1 MQTRWAK
8 KIDVKNCFSEYP
20 RMHMQRDSYTCLNG
34 IWQYEITSKDGQP
47 GSNYQ
52 NILVPFPVGS
62 PLSKAPEV
70 LKDDEVLWYRKRFSY
85 QRTNER
91 TILHFEAVDQKCVV
105 YLNNVE
111 VGVHSG
117 GYLPFSMDVT
127 RFLQDENIL
136 IVAISDRSDKSIYA
150 YGKQHLE
157 PSTIWY
163 KATAGIWGTVWL
175 EDVCERHIED
185 IKITPLFDDASVFIQ
200 LFGDFE
206 QAVITVRDN
215 GEDVFKDI
223 VKDKQIL
230 LKFDTFKPWTC
241 DSPFLYDVYVET
253 ADDYIKSYFGMRK
266 FSKGKDR
273 HGFVRFMLNN
283 KPLFLSGLLDQ
294 GYNCDGLYTYPS
306 DEAMIYELQTV
317 KEMGFNMLR
326 KHVKIENE
334 RWYYHCDR
342 LGILVMQDMVNGGND
357 YDMSLVQYKGYLGF
371 KKKDDDYQA
380 FGRDNP
386 KSRTMFEKEL
396 LGMINHL
403 YNHPCIFSWVIF
415 NEGWGQFDSLHWVD
429 KVREMDQTRL
439 IDHASGWFDQKGGD
453 FKSRHVYFGPYIHFK
468 DRHGRIEILSE
479 FGGYAYKEYGHS
491 MGEKVFGYKKF
502 KEKLKLGQ
510 AIYDLYDKQIR
521 KAINKGLSGCI
532 YTQLSDVET
541 EMNGLFTYDREI
553 LKVEKRLMNRI
564 NRKLIRMVK

>member
-34 IWQYEITSKDGQP
+34 IWQYEITAKDGQP

-62 PLSKAPEV
+62 PLSKAPEI
-70 LKDDEVLWYRKRFSY
+70 LHDDEVLWYRKRFSY
-85 QRTNER
+85 RRTNER

-111 VGVHSG
+111 VGMHSG

-136 IVAISDRSDKSIYA
+136 IVAISDRSDKGIYA
-150 YGKQHLE
+150 YGKQHLQ
-157 PSTIWY
+157 PDTIWY
-163 KATAGIWGTVWL
+163 KPTAGIWGTVWL

-185 IKITPLFDDASVFIQ
+185 IKITPLFDDNSVFIQ

-215 GEDVFKDI
+215 GHDVFKDI

-230 LKFDTFKPWTC
+230 LKFDTFKPWTPEN
-241 DSPFLYDVYVET
+241 PFLYDVYIET

-273 HGFVRFMLNN
+273 HGHIRFMLNN

-326 KHVKIENE
+326 KHVKIENQ

-371 KKKDDDYQA
+371 KVKDDDYAA
-380 FGRDNP
+380 FGRDNE

-415 NEGWGQFDSLHWVD
+415 NEGWGQFDSLYWVD
-429 KVREMDQTRL
+429 RVKEIDQTRL

-453 FKSRHVYFGPYIHFK
+453 FKSRHVYFGPYMHFK

-510 AIYDLYDKQIR
+510 AIYNLYDKQIR
-521 KAINKGLSGCI
+521 KAVQKGLGGCI

-553 LKVEKRLMNRI
+553 LKVEKRMMNRI

>member
-8 KIDVKNCFSEYP
+8 KIDVKKCFSEYP

-62 PLSKAPEV
+62 PLSNALEV

-85 QRTNER
+85 RRTNER

-111 VGVHSG
+111 VGMHSG

-127 RFLQDENIL
+127 RFLQDENVL
-136 IVAISDRSDKSIYA
+136 IVAVSDRSDKGIYA
-150 YGKQHLE
+150 YGKQKLE
-157 PSTIWY
+157 AEKIWY
-163 KATAGIWGTVWL
+163 KPTAGIWGTVWL

-215 GEDVFKDI
+215 GQDVFKDI

-230 LKFDTFKPWTC
+230 LKFDQFKAWTP
-241 DSPFLYDVYVET
+241 DNPFLYDVYIET

-273 HGFVRFMLNN
+273 HGHVRFMLNN
-283 KPLFLSGLLDQ
+283 KPLFLTGLLDQ

-326 KHVKIENE
+326 KHVKIENH

-371 KKKDDDYQA
+371 KVKDDDYAA
-380 FGRDNP
+380 FGRDNE
-386 KSRTMFEKEL
+386 KSRSAFEKEL
-396 LGMINHL
+396 FGMINHL

-415 NEGWGQFDSLHWVD
+415 NEGWGQFDSLYWVD
-429 KVREMDQTRL
+429 RVKEIDQTRL

-453 FKSRHVYFGPYIHFK
+453 FKSRHVYFGPYIHLK
-468 DRHGRIEILSE
+468 DRQGRIEILSE
-479 FGGYAYKEYGHS
+479 FGGYAYREYGHS
-491 MGEKVFGYKKF
+491 LSDKVFGYKKF
-502 KEKLKLGQ
+502 KEKLKLGK
-510 AIYDLYDKQIR
+510 AIYNLYDNQIR
-521 KAINKGLSGCI
+521 KAVEKGLGGCI

-553 LKVEKRLMNRI
+553 LKVEKRMMNRI